1 MNVLQRT
8 PRFCKQYA
16 RSGGPRPA
24 TVSLPGC
31 RDTSASSVSR
41 SLPLTV
47 MSASPDSFTT
57 VYGCPADSRYVTAAV
72 NSSMPHVLA
81 HLPDG
86 GNLRAVPRPAL
97 PPLGLG
103 PEPHRAPRVS
113 CRWHGSYPWRGSEGL
128 RNSGPARGGHR
139 RETVS
144 ISPDSARTWDRPGS
158 TRGDG
163 ALGSGGAHLFKG
175 DEE

>member
-1 MNVLQRT
+1 MN
-8 PRFCKQYA
+8 
-16 RSGGPRPA
+16 RSADRSMM
-24 TVSLPGC
+24 SLPGC
-31 RDTSASSVSR
+31 RDTSASSVSP

-57 VYGCPADSRYVTAAV
+57 VYGCPADSRDVTAAV

-86 GNLRAVPRPAL
+86 GNLRGRAPSGAA
-97 PPLGLG
+97 PLG
-103 PEPHRAPRVS
+103 PVRSRTE
-113 CRWHGSYPWRGSEGL
+113 PWRRSEGL
-128 RNSGPARGGHR
+128 RNSGPARGGYR